1 MNWLYKLPGSLVHF
15 LASPSSQL
23 AGERERKIDRENE
36 REREKKE
43 RGKKLRE
50 ISLRTFSRA
59 LARLVIVAH
68 EG

>member
-1 MNWLYKLPGSLVHF
+1 MNGLYKLTGSLIHHF
-15 LASPSSQL
+15 ASPSSQL
-23 AGERERKIDRENE
+23 ARERERKIERENE
-36 REREKKE
+36 RERKKE
-43 RGKKLRE
+43 RGEKLRE